1 MMHSWYLGVDTQLYV
16 ISPIFHFVLY
26 KWNKKAVAGIVVL
39 MLLLTACLIS
49 MMAMND
55 FST

>member
-1 MMHSWYLGVDTQLYV
+1 MHSWYLGVDTQLYV
-16 ISPIFHFVLY
+16 ISPILLFVLY

-49 MMAMND
+49 MMTMND
-55 FST
+55 LTS

>member
-1 MMHSWYLGVDTQLYV
+1 MHSWYLGVDTQLYV
-16 ISPIFHFVLY
+16 ISPIFLFVLY